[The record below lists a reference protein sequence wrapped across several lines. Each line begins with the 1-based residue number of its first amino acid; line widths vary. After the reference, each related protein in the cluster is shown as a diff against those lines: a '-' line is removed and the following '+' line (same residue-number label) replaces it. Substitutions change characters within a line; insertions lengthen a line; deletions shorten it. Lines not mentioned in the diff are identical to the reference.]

1 MSGMRLDKYLAE
13 MGAGS
18 RSDLKKAVRA
28 GRVTVNGSVLKD
40 PAAHVQADDE
50 VRLDGEPVAYEE
62 YVYYMLHK
70 PAGVISATED
80 KRQQTVLD
88 LIDERQRKGLF
99 PVGRLDYDSCG
110 LLLLTND
117 GELAN
122 KISRP
127 SSHLEK
133 TYLARLNGTPT
144 DRQLRMLRSGVEID
158 LEEKDPA
165 TGKRYTRKYKTR
177 PASVTMVS
185 QAARECVLEIRISEG
200 KNRQIR
206 KMAEAIGLRVLALQR
221 TAIGEIKLGRT
232 KEGGYRKLTQAEM
245 EYLKKL

>member
-1 MSGMRLDKYLAE
+1 MRLNKYIAQSGISSRR
-13 MGAGS
+13 GADELIQNGKVS
-18 RSDLKKAVRA
+18 VNGAVLKVP
-28 GRVTVNGSVLKD
+28 GYDVQEGDTVTVNGSVL
-40 PAAHVQADDE
+40 
-50 VRLDGEPVAYEE
+50 DGPEKLCWYA
-62 YVYYMLHK
+62 LNK
-70 PAGVISATED
+70 PAGYVTTRKDE
-80 KRQQTVLD
+80 KGRPTVMD
-88 LIDERQRKGLF
+88 LLTDVNANVF